1 MTGRV
6 ALGLGLTAFFLSYA
20 IIGLA
25 LTPIVLLLIELP
37 RLPRQ
42 IAAVARL
49 TRRRMRVHAVA
60 TPRPSTDV

>member
-1 MTGRV
+1 M
-6 ALGLGLTAFFLSYA
+6 AFLLSYA